1 MLGSE
6 QIHLI
11 ILVDVSLVI
20 FNKNWYT
27 FISIYANG
35 RIEKM
40 IKSMTGFGR
49 SEIVK
54 GSRKISVEIKSVNH
68 RYLETGIKMPKKLN
82 VFESRMREL
91 LKKYAARG
99 KVDIFINYE
108 DASESQVNLKFNQN
122 IADEYMAIFDNMSE
136 KYNLKNDVT
145 VGSLARFPEVVTMDE
160 VQEDEEELWHFIEE
174 AMKTALEQFVNTRIL
189 EGENLKKDLLGKLD
203 HMEELVTFV
212 EKRSPEIMK
221 EYRSKLEGKV
231 RELLGDTTIDESRI
245 ATEVIIYAD
254 KICVDEETVRLRSH
268 IEHARKC
275 LDEDGGIGR
284 KLDFI
289 AQEMNREANTTL
301 SKANDIEISNAAIDL
316 KTEIEKVRE
325 QIQNIE

>member
-1 MLGSE
+1 
-6 QIHLI
+6 
-11 ILVDVSLVI
+11 
-20 FNKNWYT
+20 
-27 FISIYANG
+27 
-35 RIEKM
+35 M

-54 GSRKISVEIKSVNH
+54 GNRKISVEIKSVNH
-68 RYLETGIKMPKKLN
+68 RYLEAGIKMPKKLN
-82 VFESRMREL
+82 VFESRMRDL

-99 KVDIFINYE
+99 KIDIFINYE
-108 DASESQVNLKFNQN
+108 DDSENQVNLKFNQN
-122 IADEYMAIFDNMSE
+122 IADEYMTIFNNMSE
-136 KYNLKNDVT
+136 KYNLKNDMT
-145 VGSLARFPEVVTMDE
+145 VGGLARFPEVITMDE
-160 VQEDEEELWHFIEE
+160 VQEDEEELWLFIEE
-174 AMKTALEQFVNTRIL
+174 AMKAALEQFVNTRIL
-189 EGENLKKDLLGKLD
+189 EGENLKKDLLRKLD
-203 HMEELVTFV
+203 HMEELVAFV

-221 EYRSKLEGKV
+221 EYRSKLESKV
-231 RELLGDTTIDESRI
+231 KELLGDTTIDESRI

-275 LDEDGGIGR
+275 LNEDGGIGR
-284 KLDFI
+284 KMDFI

>member
-1 MLGSE
+1 
-6 QIHLI
+6 
-11 ILVDVSLVI
+11 
-20 FNKNWYT
+20 
-27 FISIYANG
+27 
-35 RIEKM
+35 M

-54 GSRKISVEIKSVNH
+54 GNRKISVEIKSVNH
-68 RYLETGIKMPKKLN
+68 RYLEAGIKMPKKLN
-82 VFESRMREL
+82 VFESRMRDL

-99 KVDIFINYE
+99 KIDIFINYE
-108 DASESQVNLKFNQN
+108 DDSESQVNLKFNQN
-122 IADEYMAIFDNMSE
+122 IADEYMAIFNNMSE
-136 KYNLKNDVT
+136 KYNLKNDMT
-145 VGSLARFPEVVTMDE
+145 VGGLARFPEVITMDE

-174 AMKTALEQFVNTRIL
+174 AMKAALEQFVNTRIL

-203 HMEELVTFV
+203 HMEELVAFV

-221 EYRSKLEGKV
+221 EYRSKLESKV
-231 RELLGDTTIDESRI
+231 KELLGDTTIDESRI

-275 LDEDGGIGR
+275 LNEDGGIGR
-284 KLDFI
+284 KMDFI

>member
-1 MLGSE
+1 
-6 QIHLI
+6 
-11 ILVDVSLVI
+11 
-20 FNKNWYT
+20 
-27 FISIYANG
+27 
-35 RIEKM
+35 M

-54 GSRKISVEIKSVNH
+54 GNRKISVEIKSVNH
-68 RYLETGIKMPKKLN
+68 RYLEAGIKMPKKLN
-82 VFESRMREL
+82 VFESRMRDL
-91 LKKYAARG
+91 LKKYATRG
-99 KVDIFINYE
+99 KIDIFINYE
-108 DASESQVNLKFNQN
+108 DDSESQVNLKFNQN
-122 IADEYMAIFDNMSE
+122 IADEYMAIFNNMSE
-136 KYNLKNDVT
+136 KYNLKNDMT
-145 VGSLARFPEVVTMDE
+145 VGGLARFPEVITMDE

-174 AMKTALEQFVNTRIL
+174 AMKAALEQFVNTRIL

-203 HMEELVTFV
+203 HMEELVAFV
-212 EKRSPEIMK
+212 ENRSPEIMK
-221 EYRSKLEGKV
+221 EYRSKLESKV
-231 RELLGDTTIDESRI
+231 KELLGDTTIDESRI

-275 LDEDGGIGR
+275 LNEDGGIGR
-284 KLDFI
+284 KMDFI

>member
-1 MLGSE
+1 
-6 QIHLI
+6 
-11 ILVDVSLVI
+11 
-20 FNKNWYT
+20 
-27 FISIYANG
+27 
-35 RIEKM
+35 M

-54 GSRKISVEIKSVNH
+54 GNRKISVEIKSVNH
-68 RYLETGIKMPKKLN
+68 RYLEAGIKMPKKLN
-82 VFESRMREL
+82 VFESRMRDL
-91 LKKYAARG
+91 LKKYATRG
-99 KVDIFINYE
+99 KIDIFINYE
-108 DASESQVNLKFNQN
+108 DDSESQVNLKFNQN
-122 IADEYMAIFDNMSE
+122 IADEYMAIFNNMSE
-136 KYNLKNDVT
+136 KYNLKNDMT
-145 VGSLARFPEVVTMDE
+145 VGGLARFPEVITMDE
-160 VQEDEEELWHFIEE
+160 VQEDDEELWHFIEE
-174 AMKTALEQFVNTRIL
+174 AMKAALEQFVNTRIL

-203 HMEELVTFV
+203 HMEELVAFV

-221 EYRSKLEGKV
+221 EYRSKLESKV
-231 RELLGDTTIDESRI
+231 KELLGDTTIDESRI

-275 LDEDGGIGR
+275 LNEDGGIGR
-284 KLDFI
+284 KMDFI

>member
-1 MLGSE
+1 
-6 QIHLI
+6 
-11 ILVDVSLVI
+11 
-20 FNKNWYT
+20 
-27 FISIYANG
+27 
-35 RIEKM
+35 M

-54 GSRKISVEIKSVNH
+54 GNRKISVEIKSVNH
-68 RYLETGIKMPKKLN
+68 RYLEAGIKMPKKLN
-82 VFESRMREL
+82 VFESRMRDL
-91 LKKYAARG
+91 LKKYATRG
-99 KVDIFINYE
+99 KIDIFINYE
-108 DASESQVNLKFNQN
+108 DDSESQVNLKFNQN
-122 IADEYMAIFDNMSE
+122 IADEYMAIFNNMSE
-136 KYNLKNDVT
+136 KYNLKNDMT
-145 VGSLARFPEVVTMDE
+145 VGGLARFPEVITMDE

-174 AMKTALEQFVNTRIL
+174 AMKAALEQFVNTRIL
-189 EGENLKKDLLGKLD
+189 EGENLKKDLLGELD
-203 HMEELVTFV
+203 HMEELVAFV

-221 EYRSKLEGKV
+221 EYRSKLESKV
-231 RELLGDTTIDESRI
+231 KELLGDTTIDESRI

-275 LDEDGGIGR
+275 LNEEGGIGR
-284 KLDFI
+284 KMDFI

>member
-1 MLGSE
+1 
-6 QIHLI
+6 
-11 ILVDVSLVI
+11 
-20 FNKNWYT
+20 
-27 FISIYANG
+27 
-35 RIEKM
+35 M

-54 GSRKISVEIKSVNH
+54 GNRKISVEIKSVNH
-68 RYLETGIKMPKKLN
+68 RYLEAGIKMPKKLN
-82 VFESRMREL
+82 VFESRMRDL
-91 LKKYAARG
+91 LKKYATRG
-99 KVDIFINYE
+99 KIDIFINYE
-108 DASESQVNLKFNQN
+108 DDSESQVNLKFNQN
-122 IADEYMAIFDNMSE
+122 IADEYMAIFNNMSE
-136 KYNLKNDVT
+136 KYNLKNDMT
-145 VGSLARFPEVVTMDE
+145 VGGLARFPEVITMDE

-174 AMKTALEQFVNTRIL
+174 AMKAALEQFVNTRIL
-189 EGENLKKDLLGKLD
+189 EGKNLKKDLLGKLD
-203 HMEELVTFV
+203 HMEELVAFV
-212 EKRSPEIMK
+212 EKRSPEVMK
-221 EYRSKLEGKV
+221 EYRSKLESKV
-231 RELLGDTTIDESRI
+231 KELLGDTTIDESRI

-275 LDEDGGIGR
+275 LNEEGGIGR
-284 KLDFI
+284 KMDFI

>member
-1 MLGSE
+1 
-6 QIHLI
+6 
-11 ILVDVSLVI
+11 
-20 FNKNWYT
+20 
-27 FISIYANG
+27 
-35 RIEKM
+35 M

-54 GSRKISVEIKSVNH
+54 GNRKISVEIKSVNH
-68 RYLETGIKMPKKLN
+68 RYLEAGIKMPKKLN
-82 VFESRMREL
+82 VFESRMRDL
-91 LKKYAARG
+91 LKKYATRG
-99 KVDIFINYE
+99 KIDIFINYE
-108 DASESQVNLKFNQN
+108 DDSENQVNLKFNQN
-122 IADEYMAIFDNMSE
+122 IADEYMAIFNNMSE
-136 KYNLKNDVT
+136 KYNLKNDMT
-145 VGSLARFPEVVTMDE
+145 VGGLARFPEVITMDE

-174 AMKTALEQFVNTRIL
+174 AMKVALEQFVNTRIL

-203 HMEELVTFV
+203 HMEELVAFV

-231 RELLGDTTIDESRI
+231 KELLGDTTIDESRI

-275 LDEDGGIGR
+275 LNEEGGIGR
-284 KLDFI
+284 KMDFI

>member
-1 MLGSE
+1 
-6 QIHLI
+6 
-11 ILVDVSLVI
+11 
-20 FNKNWYT
+20 
-27 FISIYANG
+27 
-35 RIEKM
+35 M

-54 GSRKISVEIKSVNH
+54 GNRKISVEIKSVNH
-68 RYLETGIKMPKKLN
+68 RYLEAGIKMPKKLN
-82 VFESRMREL
+82 VFESRMRDL
-91 LKKYAARG
+91 LKKYATRG
-99 KVDIFINYE
+99 KIDIFINYE
-108 DASESQVNLKFNQN
+108 DDSESQVNLKFNQN
-122 IADEYMAIFDNMSE
+122 IADEYMAIFNNMSE
-136 KYNLKNDVT
+136 KYNLKNDMT
-145 VGSLARFPEVVTMDE
+145 VGGLARFPEVITMDE
-160 VQEDEEELWHFIEE
+160 VQEDEEELWLFIEE
-174 AMKTALEQFVNTRIL
+174 AMKAALEQFVNTRIL

-203 HMEELVTFV
+203 HMEELVAFV

-221 EYRSKLEGKV
+221 EYRSKLESKV
-231 RELLGDTTIDESRI
+231 KELLGDTTIDESRI

-275 LDEDGGIGR
+275 LNEEGGIGR
-284 KLDFI
+284 KMDFI

>member
-1 MLGSE
+1 
-6 QIHLI
+6 
-11 ILVDVSLVI
+11 
-20 FNKNWYT
+20 
-27 FISIYANG
+27 
-35 RIEKM
+35 M

-54 GSRKISVEIKSVNH
+54 GNRKISVEIKSVNH
-68 RYLETGIKMPKKLN
+68 RYLEAGIKMPKKLN
-82 VFESRMREL
+82 VFESRMRDL
-91 LKKYAARG
+91 LKKYATRG
-99 KVDIFINYE
+99 KIDIFINYE
-108 DASESQVNLKFNQN
+108 DDSESQVNLKFNQN
-122 IADEYMAIFDNMSE
+122 IADEYMAIFNNISE
-136 KYNLKNDVT
+136 KYNLKNDMT
-145 VGSLARFPEVVTMDE
+145 VGGLARFPEVITMDE

-174 AMKTALEQFVNTRIL
+174 AMKAALEQFVNTRIL

-203 HMEELVTFV
+203 HMEELVAFV

-221 EYRSKLEGKV
+221 EYRSKLESKV
-231 RELLGDTTIDESRI
+231 KELLGDTTIDESRI

-275 LDEDGGIGR
+275 LNEEGGVGR
-284 KLDFI
+284 KMDFI

>member
-1 MLGSE
+1 
-6 QIHLI
+6 
-11 ILVDVSLVI
+11 
-20 FNKNWYT
+20 
-27 FISIYANG
+27 
-35 RIEKM
+35 M

-54 GSRKISVEIKSVNH
+54 GNRKISVEIKSVNH
-68 RYLETGIKMPKKLN
+68 RYLEAGIKMPKKLN
-82 VFESRMREL
+82 VFESRMRDL
-91 LKKYAARG
+91 LKKYATRG
-99 KVDIFINYE
+99 KIDIFINYE
-108 DASESQVNLKFNQN
+108 DDSESQVNLKFNQN
-122 IADEYMAIFDNMSE
+122 IADEYMAIFNNMSE
-136 KYNLKNDVT
+136 KYNLKNDMT
-145 VGSLARFPEVVTMDE
+145 VGGLARFPEVITMDE

-174 AMKTALEQFVNTRIL
+174 AMKAALEQFVNTRIL

-203 HMEELVTFV
+203 HMEELVAFV
-212 EKRSPEIMK
+212 EKRSHEIMK
-221 EYRSKLEGKV
+221 EYRSKLESKV
-231 RELLGDTTIDESRI
+231 KELLGDTTIDESRI

-275 LDEDGGIGR
+275 LNEDGGIGR
-284 KLDFI
+284 KMDFI

>member
-1 MLGSE
+1 
-6 QIHLI
+6 
-11 ILVDVSLVI
+11 
-20 FNKNWYT
+20 
-27 FISIYANG
+27 
-35 RIEKM
+35 M

-54 GSRKISVEIKSVNH
+54 GNRKISVEIKSVNH
-68 RYLETGIKMPKKLN
+68 RYLEAGIKMPKKLN
-82 VFESRMREL
+82 VFESRMRDL
-91 LKKYAARG
+91 LKKYATRG
-99 KVDIFINYE
+99 KIYIFINYE
-108 DASESQVNLKFNQN
+108 DDSESQVNLKFNQN
-122 IADEYMAIFDNMSE
+122 IADEYMAIFNNMSE
-136 KYNLKNDVT
+136 KYNLKNDMT
-145 VGSLARFPEVVTMDE
+145 VGGLARFPEVITMDE

-174 AMKTALEQFVNTRIL
+174 AMKAALEQFVNTRIL

-203 HMEELVTFV
+203 HMEELVAFV

-221 EYRSKLEGKV
+221 EYRSKLESKV
-231 RELLGDTTIDESRI
+231 KELLGDTTIDESRI

-275 LDEDGGIGR
+275 LNEDGGIGR
-284 KLDFI
+284 KMDFI

>member
-1 MLGSE
+1 
-6 QIHLI
+6 
-11 ILVDVSLVI
+11 
-20 FNKNWYT
+20 
-27 FISIYANG
+27 
-35 RIEKM
+35 M

-54 GSRKISVEIKSVNH
+54 GNRKISVEIKSVNH
-68 RYLETGIKMPKKLN
+68 RYLEAGIKMPKKLN
-82 VFESRMREL
+82 VFESRMRDL
-91 LKKYAARG
+91 LKKYATRG
-99 KVDIFINYE
+99 KIDIFINYV
-108 DASESQVNLKFNQN
+108 DDSESQVNLKFNQN
-122 IADEYMAIFDNMSE
+122 IADEYMAIFNNMSE
-136 KYNLKNDVT
+136 KYNLKNDMT
-145 VGSLARFPEVVTMDE
+145 VGGLARFPEVITMDE

-174 AMKTALEQFVNTRIL
+174 AMKAALEQFVNTRIL

-203 HMEELVTFV
+203 HMEELVAFV

-221 EYRSKLEGKV
+221 EYRSKLESKV
-231 RELLGDTTIDESRI
+231 KELLGDTTIDESRI

-275 LDEDGGIGR
+275 LNEDGGIGR
-284 KLDFI
+284 KMDFI

>member
-1 MLGSE
+1 
-6 QIHLI
+6 
-11 ILVDVSLVI
+11 
-20 FNKNWYT
+20 
-27 FISIYANG
+27 
-35 RIEKM
+35 M

-54 GSRKISVEIKSVNH
+54 GNRKISVEIKSVNH
-68 RYLETGIKMPKKLN
+68 RYLEAGIKMPKKLN
-82 VFESRMREL
+82 VFESRMRDL
-91 LKKYAARG
+91 LKKYATRG
-99 KVDIFINYE
+99 KIDIFINYE
-108 DASESQVNLKFNQN
+108 DDSESQVNLKFNQN
-122 IADEYMAIFDNMSE
+122 IADEYIAIFNNMSE
-136 KYNLKNDVT
+136 KYNLKNDMT
-145 VGSLARFPEVVTMDE
+145 VGGLARFPEVITMDE

-174 AMKTALEQFVNTRIL
+174 AMKVALEQFVNTRIL

-203 HMEELVTFV
+203 HMEELVAFV

-221 EYRSKLEGKV
+221 EYRSKLESKV
-231 RELLGDTTIDESRI
+231 KELLGDTTIDESRI

-275 LDEDGGIGR
+275 LNEDGGIGR
-284 KLDFI
+284 KMDFI

>member
-1 MLGSE
+1 
-6 QIHLI
+6 
-11 ILVDVSLVI
+11 
-20 FNKNWYT
+20 
-27 FISIYANG
+27 
-35 RIEKM
+35 M

-54 GSRKISVEIKSVNH
+54 GNRKISVEIKSVNH
-68 RYLETGIKMPKKLN
+68 RYLEAGIKMPKKLN
-82 VFESRMREL
+82 VFESRMRDL
-91 LKKYAARG
+91 LKKYATRG
-99 KVDIFINYE
+99 KIDIFINYE
-108 DASESQVNLKFNQN
+108 DDSENQVNLKFNQN
-122 IADEYMAIFDNMSE
+122 IADEYMAIFNNMSE
-136 KYNLKNDVT
+136 KYNLKNDMT
-145 VGSLARFPEVVTMDE
+145 VGGLARFPEVITMDE

-174 AMKTALEQFVNTRIL
+174 AMKAALEQFVNTRIL
-189 EGENLKKDLLGKLD
+189 EGETLKKDLLGKLD
-203 HMEELVTFV
+203 HMEELVAFV

-221 EYRSKLEGKV
+221 EYRSKLESKV
-231 RELLGDTTIDESRI
+231 KELLGDTTIDESRI

-275 LDEDGGIGR
+275 LNEEGGIGR
-284 KLDFI
+284 KMDFI

>member
-1 MLGSE
+1 
-6 QIHLI
+6 
-11 ILVDVSLVI
+11 
-20 FNKNWYT
+20 
-27 FISIYANG
+27 
-35 RIEKM
+35 M

-54 GSRKISVEIKSVNH
+54 GNRKISVEIKSVNH
-68 RYLETGIKMPKKLN
+68 RYLEAGIKMPKKLN
-82 VFESRMREL
+82 VFESRMRDL
-91 LKKYAARG
+91 LKKYATRG
-99 KVDIFINYE
+99 KIDIFINYE
-108 DASESQVNLKFNQN
+108 DDSESQVNLKFNQN
-122 IADEYMAIFDNMSE
+122 IADEYMAIFNNMSE
-136 KYNLKNDVT
+136 KYNLKNDMT
-145 VGSLARFPEVVTMDE
+145 VGGLARFPEVITMDE
-160 VQEDEEELWHFIEE
+160 VQEDEEELWHFLEE
-174 AMKTALEQFVNTRIL
+174 AMKAALEQFVNTRIL

-203 HMEELVTFV
+203 HMEELVAFV

-221 EYRSKLEGKV
+221 EYRSKLESKV
-231 RELLGDTTIDESRI
+231 KELLGDTTIDESRI

-275 LDEDGGIGR
+275 LNEEGGIGR
-284 KLDFI
+284 KMDFI

>member
-1 MLGSE
+1 
-6 QIHLI
+6 
-11 ILVDVSLVI
+11 
-20 FNKNWYT
+20 
-27 FISIYANG
+27 
-35 RIEKM
+35 M

-54 GSRKISVEIKSVNH
+54 GNRKISVEIKSVNH
-68 RYLETGIKMPKKLN
+68 RYLEAGIKMPKKLN
-82 VFESRMREL
+82 VFESRMRDL
-91 LKKYAARG
+91 LKKYATRG
-99 KVDIFINYE
+99 KIDIFINYE
-108 DASESQVNLKFNQN
+108 DDSESQVNLKFNQN
-122 IADEYMAIFDNMSE
+122 IADEYMAIFNNMSE
-136 KYNLKNDVT
+136 KYNLKNDMT
-145 VGSLARFPEVVTMDE
+145 VGGLSRFPVVITMDE

-174 AMKTALEQFVNTRIL
+174 AMKAALEQFVNTRIL

-203 HMEELVTFV
+203 HMEELVAFV

-221 EYRSKLEGKV
+221 EYRSKLESKV
-231 RELLGDTTIDESRI
+231 KELLGDTTIDESRI

-275 LDEDGGIGR
+275 LNEDGGIGR
-284 KLDFI
+284 KMDFI

>member
-1 MLGSE
+1 
-6 QIHLI
+6 
-11 ILVDVSLVI
+11 
-20 FNKNWYT
+20 
-27 FISIYANG
+27 
-35 RIEKM
+35 M

-54 GSRKISVEIKSVNH
+54 GNRKISVEIKSVNH
-68 RYLETGIKMPKKLN
+68 RYLEAGIKMPKKLN
-82 VFESRMREL
+82 VFESRMRDL
-91 LKKYAARG
+91 LKKYATRG
-99 KVDIFINYE
+99 KIDIFINYE
-108 DASESQVNLKFNQN
+108 DDSESQVNLKFNQN
-122 IADEYMAIFDNMSE
+122 IADEYMAIFNNMSE
-136 KYNLKNDVT
+136 KYNLKNDMT
-145 VGSLARFPEVVTMDE
+145 VGGLARFPEVITMDE

-174 AMKTALEQFVNTRIL
+174 AMKAALEQFVNTRIL

-203 HMEELVTFV
+203 HMEELVAFV

-221 EYRSKLEGKV
+221 EYRSKLESKV
-231 RELLGDTTIDESRI
+231 KELLGDTTIDESSI

-275 LDEDGGIGR
+275 LNEEGGIGR
-284 KLDFI
+284 KMDFI

>member
-1 MLGSE
+1 
-6 QIHLI
+6 
-11 ILVDVSLVI
+11 
-20 FNKNWYT
+20 
-27 FISIYANG
+27 
-35 RIEKM
+35 M

-54 GSRKISVEIKSVNH
+54 GNRKISVEIRSVNH
-68 RYLETGIKMPKKLN
+68 RYLEAGIKMPKKLN
-82 VFESRMREL
+82 VFESRMRDL
-91 LKKYAARG
+91 LKKYATRG
-99 KVDIFINYE
+99 KIDIFINYE
-108 DASESQVNLKFNQN
+108 DDSESQVNLKFNQN
-122 IADEYMAIFDNMSE
+122 IADEYMAIFNNMSE
-136 KYNLKNDVT
+136 KYNLKNDMT
-145 VGSLARFPEVVTMDE
+145 VGGLARFPEVITMDE

-174 AMKTALEQFVNTRIL
+174 AMKAALEQFVNTRIL

-203 HMEELVTFV
+203 HMEELVAFV

-221 EYRSKLEGKV
+221 EYRSKLESKV
-231 RELLGDTTIDESRI
+231 KELLGDTTIDESRI

-275 LDEDGGIGR
+275 LNEDGGIGR
-284 KLDFI
+284 KMDFI

>member
-1 MLGSE
+1 
-6 QIHLI
+6 
-11 ILVDVSLVI
+11 
-20 FNKNWYT
+20 
-27 FISIYANG
+27 
-35 RIEKM
+35 M

-54 GSRKISVEIKSVNH
+54 GNRKISVEIKSVNH
-68 RYLETGIKMPKKLN
+68 RYLEAGIKMPKKLN
-82 VFESRMREL
+82 VFESRMRDL
-91 LKKYAARG
+91 LKKYATRG
-99 KVDIFINYE
+99 KIDIFINYE
-108 DASESQVNLKFNQN
+108 DDSESQVNLKFNQN
-122 IADEYMAIFDNMSE
+122 IADEYMDIFNNMSE
-136 KYNLKNDVT
+136 KYNLKNDMT
-145 VGSLARFPEVVTMDE
+145 VGGLARFPEVITMDE

-174 AMKTALEQFVNTRIL
+174 AMKAALEQFVNTRIL

-203 HMEELVTFV
+203 HMEELVAFV

-221 EYRSKLEGKV
+221 EYRSKLESKV
-231 RELLGDTTIDESRI
+231 KELLGDTTIDESRI

-275 LDEDGGIGR
+275 LNEEGGIGR
-284 KLDFI
+284 KMDFI

>member
-1 MLGSE
+1 
-6 QIHLI
+6 
-11 ILVDVSLVI
+11 
-20 FNKNWYT
+20 
-27 FISIYANG
+27 
-35 RIEKM
+35 M

-54 GSRKISVEIKSVNH
+54 GNRKISVEIKSVNH
-68 RYLETGIKMPKKLN
+68 RYLEAGIKMPKKLN
-82 VFESRMREL
+82 VFESRMRDL
-91 LKKYAARG
+91 LKKYATRG
-99 KVDIFINYE
+99 KIDIFINYE
-108 DASESQVNLKFNQN
+108 DDSESQVNLKFNQN
-122 IADEYMAIFDNMSE
+122 IADEYMAIFNNMSE
-136 KYNLKNDVT
+136 KYNLKNDMT
-145 VGSLARFPEVVTMDE
+145 VGGLARFPEVITMDE

-174 AMKTALEQFVNTRIL
+174 AMKAALEQFVNTRIL

-203 HMEELVTFV
+203 HMEELVAFV
-212 EKRSPEIMK
+212 EKRSHEIMK
-221 EYRSKLEGKV
+221 EYRSKLESKV
-231 RELLGDTTIDESRI
+231 KELLGDTTIDESRI

-275 LDEDGGIGR
+275 LNEEGGIGR
-284 KLDFI
+284 KMDFI

>member
-1 MLGSE
+1 
-6 QIHLI
+6 
-11 ILVDVSLVI
+11 
-20 FNKNWYT
+20 
-27 FISIYANG
+27 
-35 RIEKM
+35 M

-54 GSRKISVEIKSVNH
+54 GNRKISVEIKSVNH
-68 RYLETGIKMPKKLN
+68 RYLEAGIKMPKKLN
-82 VFESRMREL
+82 VFESRMRDF
-91 LKKYAARG
+91 LKKYATRG
-99 KVDIFINYE
+99 KIDIFINYE
-108 DASESQVNLKFNQN
+108 DDSESQVNLKFNQN
-122 IADEYMAIFDNMSE
+122 IADEYMAIFNNMSE
-136 KYNLKNDVT
+136 KYNLKNDMT
-145 VGSLARFPEVVTMDE
+145 VGGLARFPEVITMDE

-174 AMKTALEQFVNTRIL
+174 AMKAALEQFVNTRIL

-203 HMEELVTFV
+203 HMEELVAFV

-221 EYRSKLEGKV
+221 EYRSKLESKV
-231 RELLGDTTIDESRI
+231 KELLGDTTIDESRI

-275 LDEDGGIGR
+275 LNEDGGIGR
-284 KLDFI
+284 KMDFI

>member
-1 MLGSE
+1 
-6 QIHLI
+6 
-11 ILVDVSLVI
+11 
-20 FNKNWYT
+20 
-27 FISIYANG
+27 
-35 RIEKM
+35 M

-54 GSRKISVEIKSVNH
+54 GNRKISVEIKSVNH
-68 RYLETGIKMPKKLN
+68 RYLEAGIKMPKKLN
-82 VFESRMREL
+82 VFESRMRDL

-99 KVDIFINYE
+99 KIDIFINYE
-108 DASESQVNLKFNQN
+108 DDSENQVNLKFNQN
-122 IADEYMAIFDNMSE
+122 IADEYMTIFNNMSE
-136 KYNLKNDVT
+136 KYNLKNDMT
-145 VGSLARFPEVVTMDE
+145 VGGLARFPEVITMDE

-174 AMKTALEQFVNTRIL
+174 AMKAALEQFVNTRIL

-203 HMEELVTFV
+203 HMEELVAFV

-221 EYRSKLEGKV
+221 EDRSKLERKV
-231 RELLGDTTIDESRI
+231 KELLGDTTIDESRI

-275 LDEDGGIGR
+275 LNEDGGIGR
-284 KLDFI
+284 KMDFI

>member
-1 MLGSE
+1 
-6 QIHLI
+6 
-11 ILVDVSLVI
+11 
-20 FNKNWYT
+20 
-27 FISIYANG
+27 
-35 RIEKM
+35 M

-54 GSRKISVEIKSVNH
+54 GNRKISVEIKSVNH
-68 RYLETGIKMPKKLN
+68 RYLEAGIKMPKKLN
-82 VFESRMREL
+82 VFESRMRDL
-91 LKKYAARG
+91 LKKYATRG
-99 KVDIFINYE
+99 KIDIFINYE
-108 DASESQVNLKFNQN
+108 DDSESQVNLKFNQN
-122 IADEYMAIFDNMSE
+122 IADEYMAIFNNMSE
-136 KYNLKNDVT
+136 KYNLKNDMT
-145 VGSLARFPEVVTMDE
+145 VGGLARFPEVITMDE

-174 AMKTALEQFVNTRIL
+174 AMKAALEQFVNTRIL

-203 HMEELVTFV
+203 HMEELVAFV
-212 EKRSPEIMK
+212 EKRNPEIMK
-221 EYRSKLEGKV
+221 EYRSKLESKV
-231 RELLGDTTIDESRI
+231 KELLGDTTIDESRI

-275 LDEDGGIGR
+275 LNEEGGIGR
-284 KLDFI
+284 KMDFI

>member
-1 MLGSE
+1 
-6 QIHLI
+6 
-11 ILVDVSLVI
+11 
-20 FNKNWYT
+20 
-27 FISIYANG
+27 
-35 RIEKM
+35 M

-54 GSRKISVEIKSVNH
+54 GNRKISVEIKSVNH
-68 RYLETGIKMPKKLN
+68 RYLEAGIKMPKKLN
-82 VFESRMREL
+82 VFESRMRDL
-91 LKKYAARG
+91 LKKYATRG
-99 KVDIFINYE
+99 KIDIFINYE
-108 DASESQVNLKFNQN
+108 DDSESQVNLKFNQN
-122 IADEYMAIFDNMSE
+122 IADEYMAIFNNLSE
-136 KYNLKNDVT
+136 KYNLKNDMT
-145 VGSLARFPEVVTMDE
+145 VGGLARFPEVITMDE

-174 AMKTALEQFVNTRIL
+174 AMKAALEQFVNTRIL

-203 HMEELVTFV
+203 HMEELVAFV

-221 EYRSKLEGKV
+221 EYRSKLESKV
-231 RELLGDTTIDESRI
+231 KELLGDTTIDESRI

-275 LDEDGGIGR
+275 LNEDGGIGR
-284 KLDFI
+284 KMDFI

>member
-1 MLGSE
+1 
-6 QIHLI
+6 
-11 ILVDVSLVI
+11 
-20 FNKNWYT
+20 
-27 FISIYANG
+27 
-35 RIEKM
+35 M

-54 GSRKISVEIKSVNH
+54 GNRKISVEIKSVNH
-68 RYLETGIKMPKKLN
+68 RYLEAGIKMPKKLN
-82 VFESRMREL
+82 VFESRMRDL
-91 LKKYAARG
+91 LKKYATRG
-99 KVDIFINYE
+99 KIDIFINYE
-108 DASESQVNLKFNQN
+108 DDSESQVNLKFNQN
-122 IADEYMAIFDNMSE
+122 IADEYMAIFNNMSE
-136 KYNLKNDVT
+136 KYNLKNDMT
-145 VGSLARFPEVVTMDE
+145 VGGLARFPEVITMDE

-174 AMKTALEQFVNTRIL
+174 AMKAALEQFVNTRIL

-203 HMEELVTFV
+203 HMEELVAFV
-212 EKRSPEIMK
+212 EKRSLEIMK
-221 EYRSKLEGKV
+221 EYRSKLESKV
-231 RELLGDTTIDESRI
+231 KELLGDTTIDESRI

-275 LDEDGGIGR
+275 LNEDGGIGR
-284 KLDFI
+284 KMDFI

>member
-1 MLGSE
+1 
-6 QIHLI
+6 
-11 ILVDVSLVI
+11 
-20 FNKNWYT
+20 
-27 FISIYANG
+27 
-35 RIEKM
+35 M

-54 GSRKISVEIKSVNH
+54 GNRKISVEIKSVNH
-68 RYLETGIKMPKKLN
+68 RYLEAGIKMPKKLN
-82 VFESRMREL
+82 VFESRMRGL
-91 LKKYAARG
+91 LKKYATRG
-99 KVDIFINYE
+99 KIDIFINYE
-108 DASESQVNLKFNQN
+108 DDSESQVNLKFNQN
-122 IADEYMAIFDNMSE
+122 IADEYMAIFNNMSE
-136 KYNLKNDVT
+136 KYNLKNDMT
-145 VGSLARFPEVVTMDE
+145 VGGLARFPEVITMDE

-174 AMKTALEQFVNTRIL
+174 AMKAALEQFVNTRIL

-203 HMEELVTFV
+203 HMEELVAFV

-221 EYRSKLEGKV
+221 EYRSKLESKV
-231 RELLGDTTIDESRI
+231 KELLGDTTIDESRI

-275 LDEDGGIGR
+275 LNEEGGIGR
-284 KLDFI
+284 KMDFI

>member
-1 MLGSE
+1 
-6 QIHLI
+6 
-11 ILVDVSLVI
+11 
-20 FNKNWYT
+20 
-27 FISIYANG
+27 
-35 RIEKM
+35 M

-54 GSRKISVEIKSVNH
+54 GNRKISVEIKSVNH
-68 RYLETGIKMPKKLN
+68 RYLEAGIKMPKKLN
-82 VFESRMREL
+82 VFESRMRDL
-91 LKKYAARG
+91 LKKYATRG
-99 KVDIFINYE
+99 KIDIFINYE
-108 DASESQVNLKFNQN
+108 DDSESQVNLKFNQN
-122 IADEYMAIFDNMSE
+122 IADEYMAIFNNMSE
-136 KYNLKNDVT
+136 KYNLKNDMT
-145 VGSLARFPEVVTMDE
+145 VGGLARFPEVITLDE

-174 AMKTALEQFVNTRIL
+174 AMKAALEQFVNTRIL

-203 HMEELVTFV
+203 HMEELVAFV

-221 EYRSKLEGKV
+221 EYRSKLESKV
-231 RELLGDTTIDESRI
+231 KELLGDTTIDESRI

-275 LDEDGGIGR
+275 LNEEGGIGR
-284 KLDFI
+284 KMDFI

>member
-1 MLGSE
+1 
-6 QIHLI
+6 
-11 ILVDVSLVI
+11 
-20 FNKNWYT
+20 
-27 FISIYANG
+27 
-35 RIEKM
+35 M

-54 GSRKISVEIKSVNH
+54 GNRKISVEIKSVNH
-68 RYLETGIKMPKKLN
+68 RYLEAGIKMPKKLN
-82 VFESRMREL
+82 VFESRMRDL

-99 KVDIFINYE
+99 KIDIFINYE
-108 DASESQVNLKFNQN
+108 DDSENQVNLKFNQN
-122 IADEYMAIFDNMSE
+122 IADEYMAIFNNMSE
-136 KYNLKNDVT
+136 KYNLKNDMT
-145 VGSLARFPEVVTMDE
+145 VGGLARFPEVITMDE

-174 AMKTALEQFVNTRIL
+174 AMKAALEQFVNTRIL

-203 HMEELVTFV
+203 HMEELVAFV

-221 EYRSKLEGKV
+221 EYRSKLESKV
-231 RELLGDTTIDESRI
+231 KELLGDTTIDESRI

-275 LDEDGGIGR
+275 LNEDGGIGR
-284 KLDFI
+284 KMDFI

-301 SKANDIEISNAAIDL
+301 SKANDIEISNATIDL

>member
-1 MLGSE
+1 
-6 QIHLI
+6 
-11 ILVDVSLVI
+11 
-20 FNKNWYT
+20 
-27 FISIYANG
+27 
-35 RIEKM
+35 M

-54 GSRKISVEIKSVNH
+54 GNRKISVEIKSVNH
-68 RYLETGIKMPKKLN
+68 RYLEAGIKMPKKLN
-82 VFESRMREL
+82 VFESRMRDL
-91 LKKYAARG
+91 LKKYATRG
-99 KVDIFINYE
+99 KIDIFINYE
-108 DASESQVNLKFNQN
+108 DDSENQVNLKFNQN
-122 IADEYMAIFDNMSE
+122 IADEYMAIFNNMSE
-136 KYNLKNDVT
+136 KYNLKNDMT
-145 VGSLARFPEVVTMDE
+145 VGGLARFPEVITMDE
-160 VQEDEEELWHFIEE
+160 AQEDEEELWHFIEE
-174 AMKTALEQFVNTRIL
+174 AMKAALEQFVNTRIL

-203 HMEELVTFV
+203 HMEELVAFV

-221 EYRSKLEGKV
+221 EYRSKLESKV
-231 RELLGDTTIDESRI
+231 KELLGDTTIDESRI

-275 LDEDGGIGR
+275 LNEEGGIGR
-284 KLDFI
+284 KMDFI

>member
-1 MLGSE
+1 
-6 QIHLI
+6 
-11 ILVDVSLVI
+11 
-20 FNKNWYT
+20 
-27 FISIYANG
+27 
-35 RIEKM
+35 M

-54 GSRKISVEIKSVNH
+54 GNRKISVEIKSVNH
-68 RYLETGIKMPKKLN
+68 RYLEAGIKMPKKLN
-82 VFESRMREL
+82 VFESRMRDL
-91 LKKYAARG
+91 LKKYATRG
-99 KVDIFINYE
+99 KIDIFINYE
-108 DASESQVNLKFNQN
+108 DDSENQVNLKFNQN
-122 IADEYMAIFDNMSE
+122 IADEYMAIFNNMSE
-136 KYNLKNDVT
+136 KYNLKNDMT
-145 VGSLARFPEVVTMDE
+145 VGGLARFPEVITMDE
-160 VQEDEEELWHFIEE
+160 VQEDEEELWHLIEE
-174 AMKTALEQFVNTRIL
+174 AMKPAVEQFVNTIIL

-203 HMEELVTFV
+203 HMEELVAFV

-221 EYRSKLEGKV
+221 EYRSKLESKV
-231 RELLGDTTIDESRI
+231 KELLGDTTIDESRI

-275 LDEDGGIGR
+275 LNEDGGIGR
-284 KLDFI
+284 KMDFI

>member
-1 MLGSE
+1 
-6 QIHLI
+6 
-11 ILVDVSLVI
+11 
-20 FNKNWYT
+20 
-27 FISIYANG
+27 
-35 RIEKM
+35 M

-54 GSRKISVEIKSVNH
+54 GNRKISVEIKSVNH
-68 RYLETGIKMPKKLN
+68 RYLEAGIKMPKKLN
-82 VFESRMREL
+82 VFESRMRDL
-91 LKKYAARG
+91 LKKYATRG
-99 KVDIFINYE
+99 KIDIFINYE
-108 DASESQVNLKFNQN
+108 DDSESQVNLKFNQN
-122 IADEYMAIFDNMSE
+122 IADEYMAIFNNMSE
-136 KYNLKNDVT
+136 KYNLKNDMT
-145 VGSLARFPEVVTMDE
+145 VGGLARFPEVITMDE

-174 AMKTALEQFVNTRIL
+174 AMKAALEQFVNTRIL

-203 HMEELVTFV
+203 HMEELVAFV

-221 EYRSKLEGKV
+221 EYRSKLESKV
-231 RELLGDTTIDESRI
+231 KELLGDTTIDESRI

-275 LDEDGGIGR
+275 LNEDGGIGR
-284 KLDFI
+284 KMDFI

-301 SKANDIEISNAAIDL
+301 SKANNIEISNAAIDL

>member
-1 MLGSE
+1 
-6 QIHLI
+6 
-11 ILVDVSLVI
+11 
-20 FNKNWYT
+20 
-27 FISIYANG
+27 
-35 RIEKM
+35 M

-54 GSRKISVEIKSVNH
+54 GNRRISVEIKSVNH
-68 RYLETGIKMPKKLN
+68 RYLEAGIKMPKKLN
-82 VFESRMREL
+82 VFESRMRDL
-91 LKKYAARG
+91 LKKYATRG
-99 KVDIFINYE
+99 KIDIFINYE
-108 DASESQVNLKFNQN
+108 DDSESQVNLKFNQN
-122 IADEYMAIFDNMSE
+122 IADEYMAIFNNMSE
-136 KYNLKNDVT
+136 KYNLKNDMT
-145 VGSLARFPEVVTMDE
+145 VGGLARFPEVITMDE

-174 AMKTALEQFVNTRIL
+174 AMKAALEQFVNTRIL

-203 HMEELVTFV
+203 HMEELVAFV

-221 EYRSKLEGKV
+221 EYRSKLESKV
-231 RELLGDTTIDESRI
+231 KELLGDTTIDESRI

-275 LDEDGGIGR
+275 LNEDGGIGR
-284 KLDFI
+284 KMDFI

>member
-1 MLGSE
+1 
-6 QIHLI
+6 
-11 ILVDVSLVI
+11 
-20 FNKNWYT
+20 
-27 FISIYANG
+27 
-35 RIEKM
+35 M

-54 GSRKISVEIKSVNH
+54 GNRKISVEIKSVNH
-68 RYLETGIKMPKKLN
+68 RYLEAGIKMPKKLN
-82 VFESRMREL
+82 VFESRMRDL
-91 LKKYAARG
+91 LKKYATRG
-99 KVDIFINYE
+99 KIDIFINYE
-108 DASESQVNLKFNQN
+108 DDSESQVNLKFNQN
-122 IADEYMAIFDNMSE
+122 IADEYMAIFNNMSE
-136 KYNLKNDVT
+136 KYNLKNDMT
-145 VGSLARFPEVVTMDE
+145 VGGLARFPEVITMDE

-174 AMKTALEQFVNTRIL
+174 AMKVALEQFVNTRIL

-203 HMEELVTFV
+203 HMEELVAFV

-221 EYRSKLEGKV
+221 AYRSNLESKV
-231 RELLGDTTIDESRI
+231 KELLGDTTIDESRI

-275 LDEDGGIGR
+275 LNEDGGIGR
-284 KLDFI
+284 KMDFI

>member
-1 MLGSE
+1 
-6 QIHLI
+6 
-11 ILVDVSLVI
+11 
-20 FNKNWYT
+20 
-27 FISIYANG
+27 
-35 RIEKM
+35 M

-54 GSRKISVEIKSVNH
+54 GNRKISVEIKSVNH
-68 RYLETGIKMPKKLN
+68 RYLEAGIKMPKKLN
-82 VFESRMREL
+82 VFESRMRDL
-91 LKKYAARG
+91 LKKYATRG
-99 KVDIFINYE
+99 KIDIFINYE
-108 DASESQVNLKFNQN
+108 DDLESQVNLKFNQN
-122 IADEYMAIFDNMSE
+122 IADEYMAIFNNMSE
-136 KYNLKNDVT
+136 KYNLKNDMT
-145 VGSLARFPEVVTMDE
+145 VGGLARFPEVITMDE

-174 AMKTALEQFVNTRIL
+174 AMKVALEQFVNTRIL

-203 HMEELVTFV
+203 HMEELVAFV

-221 EYRSKLEGKV
+221 EYRSKLESKV
-231 RELLGDTTIDESRI
+231 KELLGDTTIDESRI

-275 LDEDGGIGR
+275 LNEDGGIGR
-284 KLDFI
+284 KMDFI